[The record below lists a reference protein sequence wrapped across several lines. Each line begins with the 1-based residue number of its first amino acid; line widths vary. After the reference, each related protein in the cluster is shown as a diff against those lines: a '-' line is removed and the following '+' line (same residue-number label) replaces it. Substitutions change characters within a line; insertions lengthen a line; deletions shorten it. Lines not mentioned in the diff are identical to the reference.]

1 MLKNIKIG
9 SKDFT
14 IKSSAY
20 TMFAYKNDTGRD
32 LLKDI
37 GDINKKYK
45 SISKLSKEDQEE
57 KWMEEITGIVENALK
72 LAYTMIKEFDKN
84 FVAYDEWLG
93 NLDNL
98 FEDNNWIL
106 EVIEA
111 GMTPFSGRLQNSQ
124 NKK

>member
-1 MLKNIKIG
+1 MLKIIKIG

-72 LAYTMIKEFDKN
+72 LAYTMIKEADKN
-84 FVAYDEWLG
+84 FGAYDEWLKG
-93 NLDNL
+93 LDNL
-98 FEDNNWIL
+98 FEDSNWIL

-111 GMTPFSGRLQNSQ
+111 GMTPFSGGVQNPQ